1 MKQIISTLIV
11 FLAIFCTKAQKAYK
25 SGSGKYGFKAS
36 NGKVIIPA
44 KYDMALEFS
53 NGLAAVNYGLKKD
66 EDGETIE
73 DGKWGFIDK
82 IGNEVIKFKYD
93 LVKDFDKFGF
103 AIVINTFKDSSL
115 HLKYGVI
122 NRSGKEVLPLI
133 YDYIDNWGIAQINS
147 SKGIKKGYFDPSTLK
162 EIIPVKYDDIHLY
175 ECGIATVM
183 QNGKYGFVDQLTGKE
198 IVSPKYDSDFN
209 NSFSEG
215 LAKVSLS
222 DKYFYVDDLGNEFD
236 TLDYIK
242 SYKVDE
248 YRIVILSSQP
258 FFIDSTGKK
267 YVTAKKFSRVYDIFK
282 DVAWVNFNDGGMGI
296 IDIKSGK
303 DLYTCYNCDGG
314 SLLFSSDGVI
324 SLDYPTRMFIDIN
337 GIEYFAPQ
345 NTLESFKNENG
356 KYGFYKYTMS
366 KKSDTMLVGFD
377 FYKREILPA
386 KYDTIYQVA
395 IFGDWGE
402 GTGDVSNE
410 GFHYVGIGGKRGL
423 IDSTGKEITPIKYDW
438 IANSFLGGE
447 YAKVGLNG
455 KMGLIDISGR
465 EVISPTYYEIETF
478 SEGLASVQLKQGGDF
493 GYIDTNGKLVIDTI
507 LSYES
512 VGRFS
517 EGLAIVKGASII
529 ADLEGNRQTLYG
541 YIDKTGKEIIPLKYT
556 LADDFKN
563 GKAKVK
569 LTVISSNYEE
579 KSTEFY
585 IDKNGSEIK

>member
-122 NRSGKEVLPLI
+122 NRSGKEVLPLL

-147 SKGIKKGYFDPSTLK
+147 AQGIKKGYFDPSTLK
-162 EIIPVKYDDIHLY
+162 EIIPVKYDDIQLY
-175 ECGIATVM
+175 QCKIATVKL
-183 QNGKYGFVDQLTGKE
+183 NGKYGFVDQLTGKV
-198 IVSPKYDSDFN
+198 IVPPKYDDDYNS
-209 NSFSEG
+209 SFSKG
-215 LAKVSLS
+215 LAKVSLN

-236 TLDYIK
+236 TLDFID
-242 SYKVDE
+242 SYSIDE
-248 YRIVILSSQP
+248 YRIVILSSQT
-258 FFIDSTGKK
+258 FFMDSTGKK

-303 DLYTCYNCDGG
+303 DLYTCYNCDG
-314 SLLFSSDGVI
+314 SLWFSSDGMI

-455 KMGLIDISGR
+455 KIGLIDISGR
-465 EVISPTYYEIETF
+465 EVISPDYFDIGYF
-478 SEGLASVQLKQGGDF
+478 SDGLAWVQKEKDGNF
-493 GYIDTNGKLVIDTI
+493 GFIDTNGKIVIDTV

-512 VGRFS
+512 VGNFS
-517 EGLAIVKGASII
+517 EGIASVRSSSIF
-529 ADLEGNRQTLYG
+529 LNVQQGVLLPLYG
-541 YIDKTGKEIIPLKYT
+541 YINKTGKEIIPIKYT
-556 LADDFKN
+556 SVEDFKN

-569 LTVISSNYEE
+569 LTVISSNDEE